1 MDVQEWPYSNPVV
14 SHLYG
19 KPPLVWKDMRVQL
32 VVYETDIANVRRV
45 IPAPLEARSN
55 IVITWVSEFTLGTT
69 QGAFAEAA
77 IYVQVKFKEYEGD
90 YEPFLYINNH
100 LPLTGGREIW
110 GFQKKMADVSLHHE
124 YEAVRGQVN
133 RLNHQILKAL
143 VVPEALAEMG
153 EIPWSPHGVF
163 SLKYIPGAAEDEP
176 ALRQLVL
183 TEGRFTAQEGKF
195 FKGRGSVVYERSEID
210 PTYLLEPQRILGG
223 FYGVGDLY
231 LPLGKIVHR
240 YPEAESASQ
249 PAALQRATL
258 HAALP

>member
-1 MDVQEWPYSNPVV
+1 MLNAQDWPYTNPVV

-32 VVYETDIANVRRV
+32 VIYETEIENVRRV

-55 IVITWVSEFTLGTT
+55 IVITWVSEFNLGTT

-77 IYVQVKFKEYEGD
+77 IYVQVKFGDYAGD

-110 GFQKKMADVSLHHE
+110 GFQKKMAEVSLHHE

-143 VVPEALAEMG
+143 VVPEAPAEMA
-153 EIPWSPHGVF
+153 EIPWSPDGVF
-163 SLKYIPGAAEDEP
+163 SLKYIPAAEEGEP
-176 ALRQLVL
+176 PLRQLVL

-210 PTYLLEPQRILGG
+210 PTYLLEPKRILGG
-223 FYGVGDLY
+223 FYGVGDLF

-240 YPEAESASQ
+240 YEEAAAAVPGNGAAQSV
-249 PAALQRATL
+249 PAR
-258 HAALP
+258 